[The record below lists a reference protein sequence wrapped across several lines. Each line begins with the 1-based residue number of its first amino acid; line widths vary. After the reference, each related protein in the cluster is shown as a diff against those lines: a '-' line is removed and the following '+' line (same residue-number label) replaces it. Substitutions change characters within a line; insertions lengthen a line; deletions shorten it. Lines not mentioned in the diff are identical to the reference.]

1 MGDFFVVV
9 NYLILGPPHPGVV
22 MNYETPLPFFVNI
35 CQHLPSPYPLFGRR
49 LICKRSL
56 KLAVRPLKDLYVYD
70 NRDSPETVQRQSKTK
85 KSPESRDSPET
96 VQRLRLRQSRV

>member
-70 NRDSPETVQRQSKTK
+70 NSLKTK
-85 KSPESRDSPET
+85 YDILQFVSYNIIAKI
-96 VQRLRLRQSRV
+96 L

>member
-9 NYLILGPPHPGVV
+9 VIYLILGPPHPGVV

-70 NRDSPETVQRQSKTK
+70 NSLKTK
-85 KSPESRDSPET
+85 YDILQFVSYNIIAKI
-96 VQRLRLRQSRV
+96 L

>member
-1 MGDFFVVV
+1 
-9 NYLILGPPHPGVV
+9 

-70 NRDSPETVQRQSKTK
+70 NSLKTK
-85 KSPESRDSPET
+85 YDILQFVSYNIIAKI
-96 VQRLRLRQSRV
+96 L